1 MLKLILYGSAWLIVI
16 EQWHDLHDYY
26 LVPWLGGPPV
36 SAIIITLIVTLILT
50 IATIKELTKKKN
62 K

>member
-1 MLKLILYGSAWLIVI
+1 MLKLIIYGFAWFIDI
-16 EQWHDLHDYY
+16 NQWHDLHDYY

-36 SAIIITLIVTLILT
+36 SAIIITILVTIVLI
-50 IATIKELTKKKN
+50 IATFNELTKKGK